1 MGTWRRMVDG
11 LRRYFRADI
20 YARLFPYVR
29 AFKWIMAVTVIL
41 ELTQSG
47 LALLDPWPL
56 KVLVDNGL
64 SGKPLP
70 DWLGRLFLVPFTR
83 PRVAII
89 VGAVAAGLLLRLVA
103 GVLDIGVQY
112 VKTRINTGMNLR
124 FAADLFNHLLRLSFK
139 YHDQTTVGDSIY
151 RVNSDTG
158 FVSTMIWS
166 NFRHVL
172 TALVT

>member
-1 MGTWRRMVDG
+1 MRRILDG
-11 LRRYFRADI
+11 IKKYFRADI

-29 AFKWIMAVTVIL
+29 AYKWIMAVTVVL
-41 ELTQSG
+41 ELAQSG

-56 KVLVDNGL
+56 KVLIDNGL

-70 DWLGRLFLVPFTR
+70 PWLGQLVLVSFAR

-89 VGAVAAGLLLRLVA
+89 VVAVVFGLVLRLVA
-103 GVLDIGVQY
+103 GVLDIGIEY

-124 FAADLFNHLLRLSFK
+124 FAADLFDHLLRLSFK

-151 RVNSDTG
+151 RVNTDTS
-158 FVSTMIWS
+158 FATSS
-166 NFRHVL
+166 PRS
-172 TALVT
+172 

>member
-1 MGTWRRMVDG
+1 MSR
-11 LRRYFRADI
+11 LRRILDGINKYFRADI

-29 AFKWIMAVTVIL
+29 AYKWIMAVTVVL
-41 ELTQSG
+41 DLAQSS

-56 KVLVDNGL
+56 KVLIDNGL

-70 DWLGRLFLVPFTR
+70 AWLGRLVLVSFAS

-89 VGAVAAGLLLRLVA
+89 LGAVVFGLMLRLIA
-103 GVLDIGVQY
+103 GVLDIGIEY

-124 FAADLFNHLLRLSFK
+124 LAADLFDHLLRLSFK

-158 FVSTMIWS
+158 FVSTMVWS
-166 NFRHVL
+166 NFRHV
-172 TALVT
+172 